1 VLLLEEEEEAVV
13 VDDEEEE
20 EEISEPIVLH
30 KTVSFPP
37 PPPLEGLIESE
48 GLSPPRVE
56 IGDDDVG
63 VALVEFEDTF
73 EI

>member
-1 VLLLEEEEEAVV
+1 MLQLVEEEAVV
-13 VDDEEEE
+13 VDDEEE

-30 KTVSFPP
+30 KTVSFAPP
-37 PPPLEGLIESE
+37 PPPLIEIE